1 MRKMM
6 LNLAALAVVAT
17 GGLYV
22 ATPASAE
29 PTFSSQAS
37 CTQNGIRLEGSK
49 CAIVNGNC
57 ACSG

>member
-29 PTFSSQAS
+29 GAFSSQAS
-37 CTQNGIRLEGSK
+37 CTQNGIRLEGATCTIK
-49 CAIVNGNC
+49 DGNC
-57 ACSG
+57 TCSG

>member
-29 PTFSSQAS
+29 PTFSTQAS
-37 CTQNGIRLEGSK
+37 CTQGSIRLTGTTCSV
-49 CAIVNGNC
+49 INGNC
-57 ACSG
+57 HCSG